1 MNMSCRHRGWVA
13 HHHRVR
19 TESTEERPR
28 QVWLLALGTLLP
40 NCGAISETA
49 GSWTELLEQSNMNSY
64 ELKIHVSQDSRN
76 CSKTENIQS
85 RNCNKTENIQ
95 KHPKNPKTLYHNFGI
110 SPGNPTTSQHQNVA
124 DKKLESWVWDMV
136 EKSPESASKT
146 SLPLAMQHFGPMVS
160 WKSLEHPRP
169 LRSKALHQT
178 RCGRRYTWWCEG
190 RLFDPLRVHREAQRC
205 GANWRGE
212 INQRL
217 TFPKYP
223 QTLWHSNFPQ
233 RNLGFLTVFKL
244 T

>member
-95 KHPKNPKTLYHNFGI
+95 KHPKNPKNAIPQFRNIARKSHHFPAPECCRQEAGVLSLGHGWEITRVCVQNFSPLSNAALWTYGI
-110 SPGNPTTSQHQNVA
+110 LKILGTS
-124 DKKLESWVWDMV
+124 
-136 EKSPESASKT
+136 
-146 SLPLAMQHFGPMVS
+146 
-160 WKSLEHPRP
+160 
-169 LRSKALHQT
+169 
-178 RCGRRYTWWCEG
+178 
-190 RLFDPLRVHREAQRC
+190 
-205 GANWRGE
+205 
-212 INQRL
+212 
-217 TFPKYP
+217 
-223 QTLWHSNFPQ
+223 
-233 RNLGFLTVFKL
+233 
-244 T
+244 